1 MIWLPSFE
9 QVCLLHQKIVDATG
23 GSAAIRDS
31 GLIESAL
38 FRAQSAFGG
47 VEAYPSLE
55 AKAAAVGCGLVQNH
69 GFVDGNKRIGVTCM
83 LLILRHNGVALR
95 YTQQELIDL
104 GLDMAQSRC
113 DAAAVTAWILRHRA

>member
-47 VEAYPSLE
+47 VGAYPSLE

-83 LLILRHNGVALR
+83 H
-95 YTQQELIDL
+95 
-104 GLDMAQSRC
+104 
-113 DAAAVTAWILRHRA
+113 